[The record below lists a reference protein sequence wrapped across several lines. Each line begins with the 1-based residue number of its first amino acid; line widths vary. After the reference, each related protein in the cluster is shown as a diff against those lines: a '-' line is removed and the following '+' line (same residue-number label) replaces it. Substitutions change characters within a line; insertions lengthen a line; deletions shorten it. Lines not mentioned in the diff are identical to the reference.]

1 MHTWS
6 LLITA
11 ALGLQDTPAQAD
23 LAIVHVDVVDVM
35 IGELV
40 PDQTILIAG
49 DRIAW
54 VGPAADVRMPQGTEV
69 VLGEGRF
76 LIPGLWDMH
85 VHLQYAWDAEVSLPM
100 FLAHG
105 VTGVR
110 DMASDVQEPNQGFSG
125 LPDLL
130 AWRERIERG
139 ELAGPRLL
147 ALSTWPVAAD
157 GQLGGD
163 AEALVDGFV
172 ERGAEFIKVLQGL
185 SMEAYFDL
193 IFAAEERGLA
203 VAGHVPLAVGM
214 IEASKAGQIS
224 IEHAR
229 DFLFDGF
236 PGGAQWR
243 AVTKTQ
249 NPPTEVLRRMVDEHD
264 PSLVR
269 QVAEILAENAT
280 RYCPTHVTRRFDAF
294 ADDLAFLD
302 DSRRAYVPALRWD
315 SWALDA
321 GNVVARDPSVE
332 GRAVLMDFYRLGL
345 EDTATAVDAGVE
357 VLAGTDA
364 NDSYA
369 FPGSG
374 LHDELEELVSAGL
387 TPARALQAATS
398 TGARFLDLT
407 SDHGSIEAGKL
418 ADLVLLDGNPLLDV
432 SQTRSIEAVIF
443 DGRLYT
449 RADLDALM
457 QGVEE
462 RVEQLDPEVEV
473 SAAALERYVGAYES
487 PRGQLEVF
495 LAQGALN
502 LRFPGRGPM
511 RLRARS
517 ETEFVFL
524 ANEASVTFQVDDD
537 EAVTGLRF
545 EQDGQ
550 GGTARRIE

>member
-23 LAIVHVDVVDVM
+23 LAIVHVGVVDVM

-40 PDQTILIAG
+40 PDQTILIVG

-54 VGPAADVRMPQGTEV
+54 VGPAADARMPRGTEV

-249 NPPTEVLRRMVDEHD
+249 NPPTEVLRQDGTVQ
-264 PSLVR
+264 P
-269 QVAEILAENAT
+269 
-280 RYCPTHVTRRFDAF
+280 
-294 ADDLAFLD
+294 
-302 DSRRAYVPALRWD
+302 
-315 SWALDA
+315 
-321 GNVVARDPSVE
+321 
-332 GRAVLMDFYRLGL
+332 GRACYGFVRS
-345 EDTATAVDAGVE
+345 VRRQ
-357 VLAGTDA
+357 
-364 NDSYA
+364 
-369 FPGSG
+369 
-374 LHDELEELVSAGL
+374 
-387 TPARALQAATS
+387 PAIGGDRCRRPCRGDRGRHQLQAAFEQNVQNRGS
-398 TGARFLDLT
+398 LQLVATGADARAAVIEVVTPIELFPLAAVLT
-407 SDHGSIEAGKL
+407 AASNPMGAIVVQPARLVGLTMEAFRATLTEDHGLLLATLATLAGQSQRTVQQIKDLKL
-418 ADLVLLDGNPLLDV
+418 RSSSQRLACYLLELARVTDGAMIDLLHEKKLIASHLGMTPECLSRAFATLRDYGVVNAANLVTLTNEIALRGFGQPDSVIDRDPPALASSPHWQSGPSSTV
-432 SQTRSIEAVIF
+432 PHRTPRRS
-443 DGRLYT
+443 
-449 RADLDALM
+449 
-457 QGVEE
+457 
-462 RVEQLDPEVEV
+462 
-473 SAAALERYVGAYES
+473 
-487 PRGQLEVF
+487 
-495 LAQGALN
+495 
-502 LRFPGRGPM
+502 
-511 RLRARS
+511 ARS
-517 ETEFVFL
+517 GS
-524 ANEASVTFQVDDD
+524 AP
-537 EAVTGLRF
+537 R
-545 EQDGQ
+545 DGDHH
-550 GGTARRIE
+550 A